1 VVIPSLP
8 GFDFSSKPKGKPV
21 GPVTTARLWHKLMT
35 QVSGYTRYGAQ
46 GGDWGNAVTV
56 QLAAQF
62 PDELFGIHS
71 NAAGARPAPE
81 TERTE
86 EERAWRRDSAAYR
99 QSELDYFNE
108 QQHKPQTVAF
118 ALADNP
124 LGTAAWIVEK
134 LKSWS
139 DSAGAG

>member
-1 VVIPSLP
+1 
-8 GFDFSSKPKGKPV
+8 
-21 GPVTTARLWHKLMT
+21 MT
-35 QVSGYTRYGAQ
+35 QVAGYTRYGAQ
-46 GGDWGNAVTV
+46 GGDWGNTVTV

-62 PDELFGIHS
+62 PDELFGIHL

-81 TERTE
+81 AERTE
-86 EERAWRRDSAAYR
+86 EERAWLRDSAAYR
-99 QSELDYFNE
+99 QAELDYFNE
-108 QQHKPQTVAF
+108 QTHKPQTVAF

-139 DSAGAG
+139 DSGDDLDSALTKDQVLSDVMW